1 MIELNWLIEKEKKVH
16 EKENLTSIKPV
27 KPVICASGYRF
38 IPISSLNVIFLFTS
52 WAGHHGGMSPTVF
65 FR

>member
-38 IPISSLNVIFLFTS
+38 THFIIKCYILVYIM
-52 WAGHHGGMSPTVF
+52 GGTPRGDVPYGIL
-65 FR
+65 